1 MSALFAKTNSI
12 SRQRSVILLLKI
24 VTCNPSIYTTVQ
36 PYLTTVLNFFEN
48 SIGLKRVCFV
58 FVLFVFCFFFFS
70 GVKPMDCV

>member
-12 SRQRSVILLLKI
+12 SRERSVIFLLKI

-58 FVLFVFCFFFFS
+58 FFYLCFVLFFS
-70 GVKPMDCV
+70 AE